1 MKTLYL
7 VVVEMAV
14 YGWSFD
20 SQNAAEQVALDW
32 WESEGEDVDSIQYD
46 FMEFECPD
54 CMTEDDFSGCSDYH
68 EYESVIERKNAEMAD
83 DDYIGVGASQEL
95 LDAI

>member
-7 VVVEMAV
+7 AVVEMAV
-14 YGWSFD
+14 YGWSFESEND
-20 SQNAAEQVALDW
+20 AEQMALDW
-32 WESEGEDVDSIQYD
+32 WESENQKPAKTRV
-46 FMEFECPD
+46 MEFQCPD
-54 CMTEDDFSGCSDYH
+54 CMTEDDFNSCADYH
-68 EYESVIERKNAEMAD
+68 DYESVIDAKNAEIAD